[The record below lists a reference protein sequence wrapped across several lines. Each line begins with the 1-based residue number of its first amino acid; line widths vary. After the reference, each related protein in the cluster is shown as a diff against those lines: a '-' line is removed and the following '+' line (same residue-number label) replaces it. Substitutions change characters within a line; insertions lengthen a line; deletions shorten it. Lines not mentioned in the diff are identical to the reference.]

1 MSIFKKRI
9 NELQKKLEKINVDV
23 AIITNED
30 NVYYLTGYYDYLHME
45 FGRPTILIISINEGS
60 LLITPSIDENMA
72 KSVAQVDRIIA
83 WNDGL
88 DNEWRSEIP
97 RIIKTNQVGIELNL
111 IPQIVKTYIE
121 QITKGRFPKNISP
134 ILEDLRMIK
143 SNYEIQLAKHAGQ
156 VANAMMI
163 AGRHAIKEGVAEYEV
178 ALAISESG
186 TKKAAYLL
194 DTHYKDKDMSPIT
207 HFLQIMASGETIT
220 KTHHRASTR
229 IIKYGD
235 PIFLCFCGMTNFHR
249 FKLGFDRTFWL
260 GEIKDPLQEKI
271 YNVAVASQEA
281 ALNVIR
287 PGVTAES
294 VHKEYA
300 SVIRENG
307 YDYPFRCG
315 RATGFS
321 FLEKPQL
328 VSGDKTILK
337 KGMVLAVDGSI
348 TVDNFRAQVGDSI
361 IITDKG
367 YEFVTHHPKKISE
380 VIL

>member
-97 RIIKTNQVGIELNL
+97 HIIKTNQVGIELNL

-163 AGRHAIKEGVAEYEV
+163 AGRQAIKEGVAEYEV

-194 DTHYKDKDMSPIT
+194 DTHYTDKDMSPIT

-294 VHKEYA
+294 VHMEYA

>member
-45 FGRPTILIISINEGS
+45 FGRPTILIISINDGS

-97 RIIKTNQVGIELNL
+97 HIIKTNQVGIELNL

-194 DTHYKDKDMSPIT
+194 DTHYTDKDMSPIT

>member
-97 RIIKTNQVGIELNL
+97 HIIKTNQVGIELNL

-163 AGRHAIKEGVAEYEV
+163 AGRQAIKEGVAEYEV

-194 DTHYKDKDMSPIT
+194 DTHYTDKDMSPIT

-294 VHKEYA
+294 VHREYA

>member
-1 MSIFKKRI
+1 MSIFKQRI
-9 NELQKKLEKINVDV
+9 NKLQKKLEKINVDV

-72 KSVAQVDRIIA
+72 KSVAQVDKIIA

-88 DNEWRSEIP
+88 NNEWRSEIP
-97 RIIKTNQVGIELNL
+97 GIIKTNQVGIELNL
-111 IPQIVKTYIE
+111 IPQIVKSYIE
-121 QITKGRFPKNISP
+121 QITQYRFLKNISP
-134 ILEDLRMIK
+134 ILEELRMIK

-163 AGRHAIKEGVAEYEV
+163 AGRQAIKDGVAEYEV

-194 DTHYKDKDMSPIT
+194 NTYYTDKDMSPIT

-260 GEIKDPLQEKI
+260 GEIIDPLQEQI
-271 YNVAVASQEA
+271 YNVALTSQEA
-281 ALNVIR
+281 ALNAIK

-300 SVIRENG
+300 KIISDNG

-328 VSGDKTILK
+328 VTGDKTILK
-337 KGMVLAVDGSI
+337 PGMVLAIDGSV
-348 TVDNFRAQVGDSI
+348 TVDNFRAQIGDSI
-361 IITDKG
+361 VITKDG
-367 YEFVTHHPKKISE
+367 YEILTDHPKKITE
-380 VIL
+380 VII

>member
-1 MSIFKKRI
+1 
-9 NELQKKLEKINVDV
+9 
-23 AIITNED
+23 
-30 NVYYLTGYYDYLHME
+30 
-45 FGRPTILIISINEGS
+45 
-60 LLITPSIDENMA
+60 
-72 KSVAQVDRIIA
+72 
-83 WNDGL
+83 
-88 DNEWRSEIP
+88 
-97 RIIKTNQVGIELNL
+97 
-111 IPQIVKTYIE
+111 
-121 QITKGRFPKNISP
+121 
-134 ILEDLRMIK
+134 
-143 SNYEIQLAKHAGQ
+143 
-156 VANAMMI
+156 
-163 AGRHAIKEGVAEYEV
+163 
-178 ALAISESG
+178 
-186 TKKAAYLL
+186 
-194 DTHYKDKDMSPIT
+194 MSPIT

-260 GEIKDPLQEKI
+260 GKITDPLQEKI
-271 YNVAVASQEA
+271 YDLAVASQEV

-294 VHKEYA
+294 IHKENA
-300 SVIRENG
+300 SIIEENG

-367 YEFVTHHPKKISE
+367 YEFITNHPKKINE

>member
-1 MSIFKKRI
+1 MSIFKQRI
-9 NELQKKLEKINVDV
+9 NKLQKKLEKINVDV

-72 KSVAQVDRIIA
+72 KSVAQVDKIIA

-88 DNEWRSEIP
+88 NNEWRSEIP
-97 RIIKTNQVGIELNL
+97 GIIKTNQVGIELNL
-111 IPQIVKTYIE
+111 IPQIVKSYIE
-121 QITKGRFPKNISP
+121 QITQYRFLKNISP
-134 ILEDLRMIK
+134 ILEELRMIK

-163 AGRHAIKEGVAEYEV
+163 AGRQAIKDGVAEYEV

-194 DTHYKDKDMSPIT
+194 NTYYTDKDMSPIT

-260 GEIKDPLQEKI
+260 GKITDPLQEKI
-271 YNVAVASQEA
+271 YDLAVASQEV

-294 VHKEYA
+294 IHKEY
-300 SVIRENG
+300 SSFIEENG

-367 YEFVTHHPKKISE
+367 YEFITNHPKKINE

>member
-45 FGRPTILIISINEGS
+45 FGRPTILIISINDGS

-97 RIIKTNQVGIELNL
+97 HIIKTNQVGIELNL
-111 IPQIVKTYIE
+111 TPQIVKTYIE

-134 ILEDLRMIK
+134 NLEDLRMIK

-163 AGRHAIKEGVAEYEV
+163 AGRKAIKEGVAEYEV

-194 DTHYKDKDMSPIT
+194 DTHYTDKDMSPIT

>member
-97 RIIKTNQVGIELNL
+97 HIIKTNQVGIELNL

-121 QITKGRFPKNISP
+121 QITIGRFPKNISP

-163 AGRHAIKEGVAEYEV
+163 AGRQAIKEGVAEYEV

-194 DTHYKDKDMSPIT
+194 DTHYTDKDMSPIT

>member
-1 MSIFKKRI
+1 MCIR
-9 NELQKKLEKINVDV
+9 
-23 AIITNED
+23 
-30 NVYYLTGYYDYLHME
+30 
-45 FGRPTILIISINEGS
+45 
-60 LLITPSIDENMA
+60 
-72 KSVAQVDRIIA
+72 DR
-83 WNDGL
+83 
-88 DNEWRSEIP
+88 
-97 RIIKTNQVGIELNL
+97 IKTNQVGIELNL
-111 IPQIVKTYIE
+111 IPQIVKSYIE
-121 QITKGRFPKNISP
+121 QITQYRFLKNISP
-134 ILEDLRMIK
+134 ILEELRMIK

-156 VANAMMI
+156 VAYAMMI
-163 AGRHAIKEGVAEYEV
+163 AGRQAIKDGVAEYEV

-194 DTHYKDKDMSPIT
+194 DTYYTDKDMSPIT

-294 VHKEYA
+294 IHKEYA
-300 SVIRENG
+300 SFIEENG

-367 YEFVTHHPKKISE
+367 YEFITNHPKKINE

>member
-97 RIIKTNQVGIELNL
+97 HIIKTNQVGIELNL

-194 DTHYKDKDMSPIT
+194 DTHYTDKDMSPIT

-294 VHKEYA
+294 VHREYA

>member
-97 RIIKTNQVGIELNL
+97 HIIKTNQVGIELNL

-163 AGRHAIKEGVAEYEV
+163 AGRQAIKEGVAEYEV

-194 DTHYKDKDMSPIT
+194 DTHYTDKDMSPIT

-367 YEFVTHHPKKISE
+367 YEFITHHPKKINE

>member
-97 RIIKTNQVGIELNL
+97 HIIKTNQVGIELNL

-121 QITKGRFPKNISP
+121 QITIGRFPKNISP

-163 AGRHAIKEGVAEYEV
+163 AGRQAIKEGVAEYEV

-194 DTHYKDKDMSPIT
+194 DTHYTDKDMSPIT

-337 KGMVLAVDGSI
+337 RGMVLAVDGSI

>member
-97 RIIKTNQVGIELNL
+97 HIIKTNQVGIELNL

-163 AGRHAIKEGVAEYEV
+163 AGRQAIKEGVAEYEV

-194 DTHYKDKDMSPIT
+194 DTHYTDKDMSPIT

>member
-1 MSIFKKRI
+1 MNIFSQRI
-9 NELQKKLEKINVDV
+9 NKLLKKMSEENLDV
-23 AIITNED
+23 AIITDED
-30 NVYYLTGYYDYLHME
+30 NVYYFSGYYDYLHME
-45 FGRPTILIISINEGS
+45 FGRPTILLVSQKKGT

-72 KSVAQVDRIIA
+72 KSVAQVDRIVA

-88 DNEWRSEIP
+88 GDEWRVEVPSFLHNN
-97 RIIKTNQVGIELNL
+97 TVGIELNS

-121 QITKGRFPKNISP
+121 QITIGRFPKNISP

-194 DTHYKDKDMSPIT
+194 DTHYTDKDMSPIT

-348 TVDNFRAQVGDSI
+348 TIDNFRAQVGDSI

>member
-1 MSIFKKRI
+1 MSIFKQRI
-9 NELQKKLEKINVDV
+9 NKLQKKLEKINVDV

-72 KSVAQVDRIIA
+72 KSVAQVDKIIA

-88 DNEWRSEIP
+88 NNEWRSEIP
-97 RIIKTNQVGIELNL
+97 GIIKTNQVGIELNL
-111 IPQIVKTYIE
+111 IPQIVKSYIE
-121 QITKGRFPKNISP
+121 QITQCRFLKNISP
-134 ILEDLRMIK
+134 ILEELRMIK

-163 AGRHAIKEGVAEYEV
+163 AGRQAIKDGVAEYEV

-194 DTHYKDKDMSPIT
+194 NTYYTDKDMSPIT

-260 GEIKDPLQEKI
+260 GKITDPLQEKI
-271 YNVAVASQEA
+271 YDLAVASQEV

-294 VHKEYA
+294 IHKEYA
-300 SVIRENG
+300 SFIKENG

-367 YEFVTHHPKKISE
+367 YEFITNHPKKINE

>member
-163 AGRHAIKEGVAEYEV
+163 AGRQAIKEGVAEYEV

-194 DTHYKDKDMSPIT
+194 DTHYTDKDMSPIT

>member
-97 RIIKTNQVGIELNL
+97 QIIKTNQVGIELNL

-163 AGRHAIKEGVAEYEV
+163 AGRQAIKEGVAEYEV
-178 ALAISESG
+178 ALTISESG

-194 DTHYKDKDMSPIT
+194 DTHYTDKDMSPIT

-294 VHKEYA
+294 VHMEYA

>member
-97 RIIKTNQVGIELNL
+97 HIIKTNQVGIELNL
-111 IPQIVKTYIE
+111 IPQIVKTYIK

-163 AGRHAIKEGVAEYEV
+163 AGRQAIKEGVAEYEV

-194 DTHYKDKDMSPIT
+194 DTHYTDKDMSPIT

>member
-1 MSIFKKRI
+1 
-9 NELQKKLEKINVDV
+9 
-23 AIITNED
+23 
-30 NVYYLTGYYDYLHME
+30 
-45 FGRPTILIISINEGS
+45 
-60 LLITPSIDENMA
+60 
-72 KSVAQVDRIIA
+72 
-83 WNDGL
+83 
-88 DNEWRSEIP
+88 
-97 RIIKTNQVGIELNL
+97 
-111 IPQIVKTYIE
+111 
-121 QITKGRFPKNISP
+121 
-134 ILEDLRMIK
+134 
-143 SNYEIQLAKHAGQ
+143 
-156 VANAMMI
+156 
-163 AGRHAIKEGVAEYEV
+163 
-178 ALAISESG
+178 
-186 TKKAAYLL
+186 
-194 DTHYKDKDMSPIT
+194 
-207 HFLQIMASGETIT
+207 MASGETIT

>member
-23 AIITNED
+23 AIITDED

-97 RIIKTNQVGIELNL
+97 HIIKTNQVGIELNL

-163 AGRHAIKEGVAEYEV
+163 AGRQAIKEGVAEYEV

-194 DTHYKDKDMSPIT
+194 DAHYTDKDMSPIT

-294 VHKEYA
+294 VHREYA
-300 SVIRENG
+300 SVSRENG

>member
-1 MSIFKKRI
+1 
-9 NELQKKLEKINVDV
+9 
-23 AIITNED
+23 
-30 NVYYLTGYYDYLHME
+30 
-45 FGRPTILIISINEGS
+45 
-60 LLITPSIDENMA
+60 MA

-97 RIIKTNQVGIELNL
+97 HIIKTNQVGIELNL

-121 QITKGRFPKNISP
+121 QITKGRFPKNVSP

-163 AGRHAIKEGVAEYEV
+163 AGRQAIKEGVAEYEV

-194 DTHYKDKDMSPIT
+194 DTHYTDKDMSPIT

-361 IITDKG
+361 IVTDKG

>member
-97 RIIKTNQVGIELNL
+97 HIIKTNQVGIELNL

-121 QITKGRFPKNISP
+121 QITKGGFPKNISP

-163 AGRHAIKEGVAEYEV
+163 AGRQAIKEGVAEYEV
-178 ALAISESG
+178 ALTISESG

-194 DTHYKDKDMSPIT
+194 DTHYTDKDMSPIT

-294 VHKEYA
+294 VHREYA

>member
-1 MSIFKKRI
+1 MNCK
-9 NELQKKLEKINVDV
+9 KKLEKINVDV

-97 RIIKTNQVGIELNL
+97 HIIKTNQVGIELNL

-163 AGRHAIKEGVAEYEV
+163 AGRQAIKEGVAEYEV

-194 DTHYKDKDMSPIT
+194 DAHYTDKDMSPIT

-294 VHKEYA
+294 VHMEYA

>member
-97 RIIKTNQVGIELNL
+97 HIIKTNQVGIELNL

-163 AGRHAIKEGVAEYEV
+163 AGRQAIKEGVAEYEV

-194 DTHYKDKDMSPIT
+194 DTHYTDKDMSPIT

-260 GEIKDPLQEKI
+260 GEITDPLQVKI
-271 YNVAVASQEA
+271 YDLALASQEA

>member
-1 MSIFKKRI
+1 MSIFKQRI
-9 NELQKKLEKINVDV
+9 NKLQKKLEKINVDV

-72 KSVAQVDRIIA
+72 KSVAQVDKIVA

-88 DNEWRSEIP
+88 NNEWRSEIP
-97 RIIKTNQVGIELNL
+97 GIIKTNQVGIELNL

-121 QITKGRFPKNISP
+121 KITEGRFLKNISP
-134 ILEDLRMIK
+134 ILEELRMIK

-163 AGRHAIKEGVAEYEV
+163 AGRQAIKDGVAEYEV

-194 DTHYKDKDMSPIT
+194 DTYYTDKDMSPIT

-260 GEIKDPLQEKI
+260 GEITDPLQEKI
-271 YNVAVASQEA
+271 YDLAVASQEV

-294 VHKEYA
+294 IHKVYA
-300 SVIRENG
+300 SFIEENG

-328 VSGDKTILK
+328 VSGDNTILK

-367 YEFVTHHPKKISE
+367 YEFITNHPKKINE

>member
-9 NELQKKLEKINVDV
+9 NKLQKKLEKINVDV

-72 KSVAQVDRIIA
+72 KSVAQVDKIVA

-88 DNEWRSEIP
+88 NNEWRSEIP
-97 RIIKTNQVGIELNL
+97 AIIKTNQVGIELNL
-111 IPQIVKTYIE
+111 IPQIVKSYIE
-121 QITKGRFPKNISP
+121 QITQCRFLKNISP
-134 ILEDLRMIK
+134 ILEELRMIK

-163 AGRHAIKEGVAEYEV
+163 AGRQAIKDGVAEYEV

-186 TKKAAYLL
+186 TKKAANLL
-194 DTHYKDKDMSPIT
+194 DTYYTDKDMSPIT

-260 GEIKDPLQEKI
+260 GKVTDPLQEKI
-271 YNVAVASQEA
+271 YDLAVASQEV

-294 VHKEYA
+294 IHKEYA
-300 SVIRENG
+300 SFIEENG

-367 YEFVTHHPKKISE
+367 YEFITNHPKKINE

>member
-23 AIITNED
+23 AIITDED

-97 RIIKTNQVGIELNL
+97 HIIKTNQVGIELNL

-163 AGRHAIKEGVAEYEV
+163 AGRQAIKEGVAEYEV

-194 DTHYKDKDMSPIT
+194 DTHYTDKDMSPIT

-294 VHKEYA
+294 VHREYA
-300 SVIRENG
+300 SVSRENG